1 MMRRGIFNIDFQGEN
16 VMSRRV
22 KERLRLMRVLAQTT
36 HEERVE
42 LDRRIE
48 EKTGKYC
55 DIGVYLLTDEE
66 IMEILRKIWEKK
78 KKKKKPIAALV

>member
-1 MMRRGIFNIDFQGEN
+1 
-16 VMSRRV
+16 MSRRV

-36 HEERVE
+36 HEDRVE

-55 DIGVYLLTDEE
+55 DDGVVELTNEE
-66 IMEILRKIWEKK
+66 IMELLRQIWEKK
-78 KKKKKPIAALV
+78 RKKKPIPAVV

>member
-1 MMRRGIFNIDFQGEN
+1 
-16 VMSRRV
+16 MSRRV

-36 HEERVE
+36 HEDRVE

-55 DIGVYLLTDEE
+55 DAGVDELLDEE
-66 IMEILRKIWEKK
+66 IMELLRQIWEKK
-78 KKKKKPIAALV
+78 RKKKPIPAVV